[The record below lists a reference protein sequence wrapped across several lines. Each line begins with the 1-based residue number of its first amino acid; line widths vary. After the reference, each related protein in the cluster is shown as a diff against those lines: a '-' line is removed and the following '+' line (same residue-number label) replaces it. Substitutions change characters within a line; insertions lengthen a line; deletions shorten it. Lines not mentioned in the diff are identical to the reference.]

1 MQLKQNQNSH
11 FLAVKSLLFLIVVI
25 LALGIFF
32 RVANLDGKVY
42 WTDEVLTSV
51 RISGYRR
58 GEISTQL
65 YNGSVIGIQDLQKYQ
80 YPNSEKDLF
89 DVVNA
94 MGVEAGAHVPLYFIL
109 TRFWLQLF
117 GNSIVVTRGFSVFC
131 SLLTFPF
138 IYLLCL
144 ELFNSSLV
152 GMIAIALTAISPFH
166 VLYAQEARPYSLWT
180 LIIVLSSW
188 ALLRAL
194 RLKNTRSWSIYSVT
208 TALGFYTFLYS
219 CFVSLGQGIYVFC
232 LERFRW
238 TKTVKEYLLAISIG
252 CIFFVPWIL
261 VILFNQDKVLRETR
275 WLTKTLEHG
284 VPELALRWGLHI
296 SRIFIDFDINFDFGF
311 ENLFPYIIIVLAFV
325 ALTGYAI
332 YFLCRHTPPQT
343 WLLIVMLIVI
353 PALGT
358 ILPDLILGGQRSG
371 TTRYLVP
378 CYVGIQLAVAY
389 LLATKITSTSIQQ
402 RVWYG
407 VMVII
412 FSLGVMSCVNSFNA
426 EDWWNKSG
434 GQRPQIARLINQT
447 EMPLIISEY
456 TWQHVISLSY
466 LLEADVKFQF
476 IDKTQDVPTLPDN
489 FSDYFFYNVTPDS
502 IEAIQQ
508 KYAYR
513 ITPVIYQSNKV
524 KLWHLNVE

>member
-1 MQLKQNQNSH
+1 
-11 FLAVKSLLFLIVVI
+11 
-25 LALGIFF
+25 
-32 RVANLDGKVY
+32 
-42 WTDEVLTSV
+42 
-51 RISGYRR
+51 
-58 GEISTQL
+58 
-65 YNGSVIGIQDLQKYQ
+65 
-80 YPNSEKDLF
+80 
-89 DVVNA
+89 
-94 MGVEAGAHVPLYFIL
+94 
-109 TRFWLQLF
+109 
-117 GNSIVVTRGFSVFC
+117 
-131 SLLTFPF
+131 
-138 IYLLCL
+138 
-144 ELFNSSLV
+144 
-152 GMIAIALTAISPFH
+152 MIAIALTAISPFH

-261 VILFNQDKVLRETR
+261 VILFNQD
-275 WLTKTLEHG
+275 
-284 VPELALRWGLHI
+284 
-296 SRIFIDFDINFDFGF
+296 
-311 ENLFPYIIIVLAFV
+311 
-325 ALTGYAI
+325 
-332 YFLCRHTPPQT
+332 
-343 WLLIVMLIVI
+343 
-353 PALGT
+353 
-358 ILPDLILGGQRSG
+358 
-371 TTRYLVP
+371 
-378 CYVGIQLAVAY
+378 
-389 LLATKITSTSIQQ
+389 
-402 RVWYG
+402 
-407 VMVII
+407 
-412 FSLGVMSCVNSFNA
+412 
-426 EDWWNKSG
+426 
-434 GQRPQIARLINQT
+434 
-447 EMPLIISEY
+447 SEY